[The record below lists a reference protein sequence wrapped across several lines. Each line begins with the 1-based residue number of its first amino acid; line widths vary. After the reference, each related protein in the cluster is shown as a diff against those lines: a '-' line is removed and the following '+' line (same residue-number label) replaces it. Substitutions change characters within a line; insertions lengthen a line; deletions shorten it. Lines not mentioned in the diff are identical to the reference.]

1 LEKEDLTE
9 KMGNIS
15 ISVYRLQEQSSD
27 VAMSTQ
33 ESTCWTVIA
42 AAAAGCAA
50 QRTAFAQRY
59 QPVIRSYL
67 AARWRNTPY
76 CQDLEDAVQE
86 VFVVCFQRDGL
97 LARAE
102 RDRPGGF
109 RAFLYG
115 VVRNVARRLEAQ
127 RGRSRQAAGDVDLD
141 RVPAEEES
149 QARLFDRAWARS
161 LLREAAQRQ
170 EDHARCAGAAALRRV
185 ELLRLRFHDGLPIR
199 AIAARWQIEAATLH
213 HEYAKARQEFKA
225 ALAEVVGFH
234 HPGSA
239 AEIERQCANLL
250 SLLD

>member
-1 LEKEDLTE
+1 
-9 KMGNIS
+9 
-15 ISVYRLQEQSSD
+15 
-27 VAMSTQ
+27 MSTQ

-50 QRTAFAQRY
+50 PRAAFAQRY
-59 QPVIRSYL
+59 QPIIRAYL

-76 CQDLEDAVQE
+76 LQDLDEAVQE
-86 VFVVCFQRDGL
+86 VFVACFQRDGL

-115 VVRNVARRLEAQ
+115 VVRNVARHMEAR
-127 RGRSRQAAGDVDLD
+127 RGRDRQAAGDVDLD
-141 RVPAEEES
+141 QFPADQES
-149 QARLFDRAWARS
+149 EARQFDRAWARS

-170 EDHARCAGAAALRRV
+170 EDHARRAGAAALRRV

-199 AIAARWQIEAATLH
+199 AVAVRWQIDAATLH

-225 ALAEVVGFH
+225 ALAEIVAFH
-234 HPGSA
+234 HPGTA
-239 AEIERQCANLL
+239 ADVERECANLL
-250 SLLD
+250 SLLG